1 MEQILK
7 NASQIA
13 EIISARRRKLKIV
26 QGELAAKLGITQSA
40 ISQIE
45 SQATPIS
52 LQRFLDIA
60 NVLNLEVVVQE
71 RKPKPKA
78 DW

>member
-1 MEQILK
+1 MKQILR
-7 NASQIA
+7 NASQVA

-26 QGELAAKLGITQSA
+26 QGELAAKLGINQSA
-40 ISQIE
+40 ISHIE
-45 SQATPIS
+45 SQVTPVS

>member
-1 MEQILK
+1 MKQILR
-7 NASQIA
+7 NASQVA

-26 QGELAAKLGITQSA
+26 QGELAAKLGINQSA
-40 ISQIE
+40 ISHIE
-45 SQATPIS
+45 SQVTSVS

-71 RKPKPKA
+71 RKPKLKA